1 MTTVFYSWLYGRF
14 AEIQSNL
21 RRKKLHRMN
30 QGSNSFGGSF
40 NSRDILRAP
49 IQIIY
54 VFVSRQTPA
63 AANSIMLY

>member
-1 MTTVFYSWLYGRF
+1 
-14 AEIQSNL
+14 
-21 RRKKLHRMN
+21 MN